1 MRTDKVETVTIGG
14 VNYPV
19 TDLSANLAISTSF
32 QDGNLIIN
40 ANIRLIPFLV
50 LNGKIAAVDLPQ
62 RVVMMNDVL
71 HTKDADAMAC
81 ISKIDEA
88 LQEYVLAK
96 GI

>member
-32 QDGNLIIN
+32 QDGDLIIN

-50 LNGKIAAVDLPQ
+50 LNGKRVVVDLPQ
-62 RVVMMNDVL
+62 RVIMMNDIL
-71 HTKDADAMAC
+71 HTKDTDAMAC
-81 ISKIDEA
+81 VSKIDEA